1 MKRKLRLLALGELCS
16 GRVGDN
22 VSYKEMSATLN
33 LGGKGQ
39 TVEDEG
45 EEVEIWVIDGS
56 FFPLSLFRRLFW
68 RLFRRLFRRCSRV
81 TISRPESI
89 TKRHWKRRRK
99 T

>member
-56 FFPLSLFRRLFW
+56 FFPLSLS
-68 RLFRRLFRRCSRV
+68 RRLFRRCSRV
-81 TISRPESI
+81 TISRPESM
-89 TKRHWKRRRK
+89 TKHHWKRRRK